1 MTTSS
6 NDNILLYMSRWC
18 AHSMSVERFL
28 DRNDVVVEKINV
40 DGDSNAR
47 EELIRLNGGYAS
59 VPTLLFPDGT
69 KLTEPSFSQI
79 RKQLKMEP
87 PPSLVDRIKK
97 VFGQGEAED

>member
-1 MTTSS
+1 
-6 NDNILLYMSRWC
+6 
-18 AHSMSVERFL
+18 MSVERFL

-40 DGDSNAR
+40 DGDSEAR
-47 EELIRLNGGYAS
+47 EELIRLNGGCAS

-97 VFGQGEAED
+97 AFGQGEAED